1 MNIQP
6 VYITFEQAKTLKE
19 KGFDGKC
26 NSVYTTDGNILLGVN
41 VNLLDRIYAPEQ
53 WQVAE
58 WLRQKGIIIELI
70 VDGWGDND
78 CVSNEF
84 LCYRIFIWQIGK
96 PKPHHNDDIGAFP
109 TPQEAYSAAF
119 DYVLKELI

>member
-6 VYITFEQAKTLKE
+6 THVTFKQAKLLKE

-53 WQVAE
+53 WQVVE
-58 WLRQKGIIIELI
+58 WLRVNHSIHIEVLLAEDYPWDKFYYRAMRI
-70 VDGWGDND
+70 GGYFTLSHDG
-78 CVSNEF
+78 VHRE
-84 LCYRIFIWQIGK
+84 
-96 PKPHHNDDIGAFP
+96 

-119 DYVLKELI
+119 DYVLNNLI